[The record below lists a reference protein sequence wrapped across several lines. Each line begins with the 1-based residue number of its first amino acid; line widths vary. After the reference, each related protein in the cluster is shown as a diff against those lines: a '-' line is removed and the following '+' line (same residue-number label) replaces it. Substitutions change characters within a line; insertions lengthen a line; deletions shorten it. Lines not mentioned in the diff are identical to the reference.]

1 MLILKLVITFSGY
14 ILSKNQLKFKTEEH
28 YTLKN
33 TISVVKTLIN
43 LIIFILLEYL
53 K

>member
-33 TISVVKTLIN
+33 TISVVKI
-43 LIIFILLEYL
+43 LIIIKLTGIYYNNV
-53 K
+53 